1 MNWQITQGG
10 SAKIQHFFNFLVN
23 LFFHHVNHSTRIGGN
38 CKRYFRQLQVIEII
52 EENT

>member
-10 SAKIQHFFNFLVN
+10 SAKIQHFFNFCVN
-23 LFFHHVNHSTRIGGN
+23 LFFHHVNHSTRIGRN
-38 CKRYFRQLQVIEII
+38 VNSYFGQLQVFESI